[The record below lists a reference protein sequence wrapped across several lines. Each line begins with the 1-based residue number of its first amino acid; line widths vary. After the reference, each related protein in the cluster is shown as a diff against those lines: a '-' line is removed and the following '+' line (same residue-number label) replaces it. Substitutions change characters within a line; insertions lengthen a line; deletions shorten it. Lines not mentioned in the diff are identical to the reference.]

1 MLLRLKVLLGALL
14 LMALASPAL
23 PAPATLS
30 GSVTYVERIALPEDA
45 ELHLQLIDQNNPGA
59 PPRLDARAAIG
70 AAGQVPLNFS
80 LAFDDQI
87 ILPDHSY
94 AIIAE
99 ISSGG
104 RLWFRNFEAYGVAP
118 LAPVAPVEVTVSFVG
133 QVTTETLTPA
143 ENEMPATE
151 PALPILGV
159 VWHGKTLAGQPLL
172 PHTDPTFSIGT
183 DNRAGGRGSC
193 NSYFTQA
200 VVSDLGLHVGP
211 ITSTKKS
218 CGYDTNMQEQ
228 AFFKAL
234 RGTATYSIVGDTLIL
249 LDATGTELATLTR

>member
-1 MLLRLKVLLGALL
+1 MLLRLKVLLWTLL
-14 LMALASPAL
+14 LMALASPSL
-23 PAPATLS
+23 SAPLTLS

-45 ELHLQLIDQNNPGA
+45 VLHLRLIDQNAPGA
-59 PPRLDARAAIG
+59 PARIDVRAAIG
-70 AAGQVPLNFS
+70 AGGQVPLNFS

-99 ISSGG
+99 ILSGG
-104 RLWFRNFEAYGVAP
+104 RLWFRNFEAYGVSP
-118 LAPVAPVEVTVSFVG
+118 LAPAAPIELTVSFVG
-133 QVTTETLTPA
+133 EVTTDTLTA
-143 ENEMPATE
+143 TEDEMPATA

-159 VWHGKTLAGQPLL
+159 VWHGKTLAGQPILS
-172 PHTDPTFSIGT
+172 HTDPTFSIGT

-193 NSYFTQA
+193 NSYFTQ
-200 VVSDLGLHVGP
+200 VVLDDLSLHVGP

-228 AFFKAL
+228 AFFGAL
-234 RGTATYSIVGDTLIL
+234 RGASSYLIAGDTLTL
-249 LDATGTELATLTR
+249 LDAAGVALATLTR

>member
-1 MLLRLKVLLGALL
+1 
-14 LMALASPAL
+14 
-23 PAPATLS
+23 
-30 GSVTYVERIALPEDA
+30 
-45 ELHLQLIDQNNPGA
+45 
-59 PPRLDARAAIG
+59 
-70 AAGQVPLNFS
+70 
-80 LAFDDQI
+80 
-87 ILPDHSY
+87 
-94 AIIAE
+94 
-99 ISSGG
+99 
-104 RLWFRNFEAYGVAP
+104 
-118 LAPVAPVEVTVSFVG
+118 
-133 QVTTETLTPA
+133 
-143 ENEMPATE
+143 MPATA